1 MNQGHSIRSL
11 DLTREGNEQFLHL
24 TGSAGFGLGSTPLP
38 KLSLSGPSP
47 LISHSYHSYGIH
59 AVLNSVKMLV
69 LIRLRT

>member
-38 KLSLSGPSP
+38 RLSLSGPSP

-59 AVLNSVKMLV
+59 AVLNGVKMLV
-69 LIRLRT
+69 LICLRT